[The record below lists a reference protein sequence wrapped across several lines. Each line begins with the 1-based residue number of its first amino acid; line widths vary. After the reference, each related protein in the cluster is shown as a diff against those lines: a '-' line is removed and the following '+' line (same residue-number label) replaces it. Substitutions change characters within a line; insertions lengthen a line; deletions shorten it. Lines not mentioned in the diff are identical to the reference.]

1 MGDLNPESAEFEAPS
16 RRCEASG
23 MPQMRIDEDRS
34 EATPIAPAPLRR
46 VVRR

>member
-16 RRCEASG
+16 RRCEAL
-23 MPQMRIDEDRS
+23 IAADEERS